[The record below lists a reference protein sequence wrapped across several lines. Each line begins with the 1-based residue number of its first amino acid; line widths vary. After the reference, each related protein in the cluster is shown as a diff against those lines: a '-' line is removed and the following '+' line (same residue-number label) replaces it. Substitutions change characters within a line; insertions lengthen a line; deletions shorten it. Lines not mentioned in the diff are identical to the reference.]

1 MRLRK
6 IDNGAIL
13 TKTQVRQLYPNTS
26 FPRDDWNADVLAFA
40 GVDAIAETEKPEDTD
55 TVRYVET
62 ISQVDGTWTS
72 VWSEESLYTEEELA
86 ERAAAE
92 VTAKWN
98 DLREERNGKLEAV
111 DKDLIASTE
120 LKKIGRL
127 PFSSDKV
134 YSEVLEHALY
144 EWKQK
149 LRDFPETVEN
159 IDSYSFPD
167 DPRHEIDMY
176 RDQYNTNNPD
186 SDTDNPDSGSE

>member
-6 IDNGAIL
+6 KDDGAIL
-13 TKTQVRQLYPNTS
+13 TKMQVRQLHPNTS
-26 FPRDDWNADVLAFA
+26 FPKDDWNADVLAFA
-40 GVDAIAETEKPEDTD
+40 GVDTIVETEKPDDTD

-62 ISQVDGTWTS
+62 INQVDGTWTS
-72 VWSEESLYTEEELA
+72 VWNEESIYTEEELA
-86 ERAAAE
+86 ERATAE

-98 DLREERNGKLEAV
+98 DLRKERNGMLEAV
-111 DKDLIASTE
+111 DKDLTVSTE

-127 PFSSDKV
+127 PFSSEKV
-134 YSEVLEHALY
+134 YSEVLENALY

-149 LRDFPETVEN
+149 LREFPETVEN

-176 RDQYNTNNPD
+176 RDQYTTNVPD
-186 SDTDNPDSGSE
+186 SE